1 MTIPPSV
8 HAHAVRVL
16 VVDDEPLARAGLRAI
31 LREERDVQVVGES
44 GSGADAIAAI
54 ETLEPDV
61 VFLDIALPDLDGFD
75 VIERVPLPSRPAVVF
90 VTAHSDQ
97 ALRAFESRAL
107 DYVTK
112 PIRRE
117 RVREAVARARERV
130 RLERLD
136 RDAPPELP
144 NAGQDGPLA
153 LKIDGRVHLIDQGS
167 VDWVAADDDHVCVHS
182 GDRVWRARDTLREIG
197 RRLNP
202 TRFVRIHRSTI
213 VRLGAV
219 RELQPWFHGDYV
231 VILQSGA
238 RLRLSRSFRRAVARM
253 LGRDL

>member
-1 MTIPPSV
+1 VNTEPP
-8 HAHAVRVL
+8 AADDVRVL

-31 LREERDVQVVGES
+31 LREESDLSVVGES
-44 GSGADAIAAI
+44 ACGADAIVAI
-54 ETLEPDV
+54 DALSPDL

-75 VIERVPLPSRPAVVF
+75 VVQQLPADRRPAIVF

-97 ALRAFESRAL
+97 ALRALEARAL

-117 RVREAVARARERV
+117 RVHEAVARARERI

-136 RDAPPELP
+136 RHGTPVPASA
-144 NAGQDGPLA
+144 AGGPLA
-153 LKIDGRVHLIDQGS
+153 LKIDGRVQLIDPQS
-167 VDWVAADDDHVCVHS
+167 IDWVEADDDHVVVHC
-182 GDRVWRARDTLREIG
+182 GERAWRSREPLRHVAARLD
-197 RRLNP
+197 P
-202 TRFVRIHRSTI
+202 MRFVQIHRSTV

-231 VILQSGA
+231 AILHSGA
-238 RLRLSRSFRRAVARM
+238 KLRLSRSFRDAVAAK
-253 LGRDL
+253 LGRPL